1 MIIREMRA
9 SDAKSIRAIAKDA
22 WRATYSSFIPEEI
35 QNQVLEEA
43 YSESEMTNRFQNFSN
58 LVAEENGQIL
68 GYAFLTDKKSDKQ
81 LFLESLYIHPSF
93 QGRGIGRRLLHKGIS
108 MFPKA
113 TAVSL
118 TVYKGNPNLTFY
130 EKEGFKV
137 MNENRGDFFG
147 HPVTFILMEKVIV
160 TGRIH

>member
-1 MIIREMRA
+1 MIIRELRN
-9 SDAKSIRAIAKDA
+9 SDTKSIKAIAKA
-22 WRATYSSFIPEEI
+22 TWRATYSSFIPEEI
-35 QNQVLEEA
+35 QDKVLDEA
-43 YSESEMTNRFQNFSN
+43 YSESEMTNRFVNYSN
-58 LVAEENGQIL
+58 LVAEENGEIMV
-68 GYAFLTDKKSDKQ
+68 YAFLRDKKSYTQ
-81 LFLESLYIHPSF
+81 LFVESLYILPIF